1 MEQTM
6 TQAAFENELK
16 YEIEWHTFGLTQEQY
31 DFLCEQASYM
41 SERDRAFFIDTLK
54 DLMRVYQ

>member
-1 MEQTM
+1 M

-16 YEIEWHTFGLTQEQY
+16 YELEWHTLGVDAEQY

-41 SERDRAFFIDTLK
+41 SERDRLFFLSILK

>member
-1 MEQTM
+1 M

-16 YEIEWHTFGLTQEQY
+16 YEIEWHAFGLTQEQY

-41 SERDRAFFIDTLK
+41 SDRDRAFFIDTLK